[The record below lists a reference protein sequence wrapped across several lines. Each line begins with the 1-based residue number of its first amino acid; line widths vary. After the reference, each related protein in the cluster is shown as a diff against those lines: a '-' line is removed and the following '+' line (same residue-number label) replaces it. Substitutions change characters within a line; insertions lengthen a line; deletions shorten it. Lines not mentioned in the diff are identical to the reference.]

1 MRVLNMYV
9 YTCIP
14 SGGLPAA
21 TSAVLVCLKYSA
33 NDNNNIA
40 IQDYEMQHY
49 CPPDHVKN
57 LS

>member
-1 MRVLNMYV
+1 MYV